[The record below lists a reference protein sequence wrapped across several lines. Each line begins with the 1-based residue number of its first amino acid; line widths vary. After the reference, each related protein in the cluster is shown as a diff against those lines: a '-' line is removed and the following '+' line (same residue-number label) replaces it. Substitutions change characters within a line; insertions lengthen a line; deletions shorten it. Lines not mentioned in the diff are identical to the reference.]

1 MAIIPKGKEPASI
14 KKRLDILFP
23 KLNQAYPDK
32 KISGL
37 YKEHKKWAETVTEL
51 YWALGYPD
59 GTSFLEAYGY
69 TVVINKGGRHTTID
83 PDIVILNLMEKYPD
97 GSGFTSITQ
106 LIEADEE
113 FAAVHKT
120 LANNSMQYFGMPL
133 GKYLTEQGILSPKKP
148 MKKTKQDISLYK
160 ICIAGTNAEVYYSSV
175 RKNSLK
181 ENDYVFVPF
190 GMRNKNLIGKVKEII
205 TCSED
210 EIPCNIKIKKQVTEI
225 YFSPHTQ
232 SDEFLKNI
240 IRADSAV
247 RTETLI
253 SKLSV
258 TDFTPAAKSEV
269 TAENIIWACCKGL
282 SDEIVNVTGY
292 LINNNNYTYGYNDII
307 VSEDGISEIFVYSD
321 DVNKVIK
328 KFPNIKVAAF
338 SYDENSGKISVC
350 YSESGYPMLTDKYE
364 TGCCDIKDKS
374 AWVLQHKPYEDLII
388 DGITYKF
395 RNKSDWD
402 ELNYVFENSDGKSN
416 QLRKG

>member
-1 MAIIPKGKEPASI
+1 MAIIPKGKEPANI

-37 YKEHKKWAETVTEL
+37 YKDHKKWGETVTEL
-51 YWALGYPD
+51 YRALGYPD

-69 TVVINKGGRHTTID
+69 TVVINRSGRQVTVD

-97 GSGFTSITQ
+97 GSGFTNIKQ

-120 LANNSMQYFGMPL
+120 LANKSNQYFGMTL
-133 GKYLTEQGILSPKKP
+133 GKYLTEQGILGPKKP
-148 MKKTKQDISLYK
+148 RGKPKKDISLYK
-160 ICIAGTNAEVYYSSV
+160 ICIAGTNAEGYYSSV
-175 RKNSLK
+175 RKNYLK

-190 GMRNKNLIGKVKEII
+190 GIRNKNLIGKVTEKI
-205 TCSED
+205 TCGED
-210 EIPCNIKIKKQVTEI
+210 EIPCNIEIKGQVNEI
-225 YFSPHTQ
+225 FNSPHIH
-232 SDEFLKNI
+232 SEEFLKNI

-247 RTETLI
+247 KAETLI

-258 TDFTPAAKSEV
+258 TDFTPEAKSEV

-282 SDEIVNVTGY
+282 SDEIVSVTEY
-292 LINNNNYTYGYNDII
+292 LIKKNSYAYGYNDII
-307 VSEDGISEIFVYSD
+307 ISEDGISEIFVYSD
-321 DVNKVIK
+321 DVNKVVK
-328 KFPNIKVAAF
+328 KFPDIKVAAY

-350 YSESGYPMLTDKYE
+350 YSESGYPMFTDKYE
-364 TGCCDIKDKS
+364 TGYCDIKDRS
-374 AWVLQHKPYEDLII
+374 AWVLQHTPYEDLTI

-395 RNKSDWD
+395 RNRSDWD
-402 ELNYVFENSDGKSN
+402 ELNYVFGNSDGKSN

>member
-37 YKEHKKWAETVTEL
+37 YKDHKKWAETVTEL
-51 YWALGYPD
+51 YRALGYPD

-69 TVVINKGGRHTTID
+69 TVVINKGGRSKTI
-83 PDIVILNLMEKYPD
+83 
-97 GSGFTSITQ
+97 
-106 LIEADEE
+106 A
-113 FAAVHKT
+113 
-120 LANNSMQYFGMPL
+120 
-133 GKYLTEQGILSPKKP
+133 
-148 MKKTKQDISLYK
+148 
-160 ICIAGTNAEVYYSSV
+160 
-175 RKNSLK
+175 
-181 ENDYVFVPF
+181 
-190 GMRNKNLIGKVKEII
+190 
-205 TCSED
+205 
-210 EIPCNIKIKKQVTEI
+210 
-225 YFSPHTQ
+225 HTQ

-247 RTETLI
+247 RTEALI

-282 SDEIVNVTGY
+282 SDEIVSVTEY
-292 LINNNNYTYGYNDII
+292 LINENNYTYGYNDII
-307 VSEDGISEIFVYSD
+307 VSEDGVSEIFVYSD

-328 KFPNIKVAAF
+328 KFPNIKVAAY

-350 YSESGYPMLTDKYE
+350 YSESGYPMFTDKYE
-364 TGCCDIKDKS
+364 TGYCDIKDKS
-374 AWVLQHKPYEDLII
+374 AWVLQHTPYENLII

-395 RNKSDWD
+395 RNMSDWD

-416 QLRKG
+416 QLGKG

>member
-37 YKEHKKWAETVTEL
+37 YKDHKKWGETVTEL
-51 YWALGYPD
+51 YRALGYPD

-69 TVVINKGGRHTTID
+69 TVVINKGGRSKTID

-190 GMRNKNLIGKVKEII
+190 GMRNKRLIGKVKEII

-210 EIPCNIKIKKQVTEI
+210 EIPCNIEIKGQVNEI

-247 RTETLI
+247 RTEALI

-269 TAENIIWACCKGL
+269 TAENIIWR
-282 SDEIVNVTGY
+282 
-292 LINNNNYTYGYNDII
+292 
-307 VSEDGISEIFVYSD
+307 
-321 DVNKVIK
+321 
-328 KFPNIKVAAF
+328 AAKAYRMR
-338 SYDENSGKISVC
+338 S
-350 YSESGYPMLTDKYE
+350 
-364 TGCCDIKDKS
+364 
-374 AWVLQHKPYEDLII
+374 
-388 DGITYKF
+388 
-395 RNKSDWD
+395 
-402 ELNYVFENSDGKSN
+402 
-416 QLRKG
+416 

>member
-1 MAIIPKGKEPASI
+1 MAIIPKGKEPANI

-51 YWALGYPD
+51 YRALGYPD

-374 AWVLQHKPYEDLII
+374 AWVLQHTPYEDLII

>member
-37 YKEHKKWAETVTEL
+37 YKDHKKWAETVTEL
-51 YWALGYPD
+51 YRALGYPD

-232 SDEFLKNI
+232 SDEF
-240 IRADSAV
+240 
-247 RTETLI
+247 
-253 SKLSV
+253 
-258 TDFTPAAKSEV
+258 
-269 TAENIIWACCKGL
+269 
-282 SDEIVNVTGY
+282 
-292 LINNNNYTYGYNDII
+292 
-307 VSEDGISEIFVYSD
+307 
-321 DVNKVIK
+321 
-328 KFPNIKVAAF
+328 
-338 SYDENSGKISVC
+338 
-350 YSESGYPMLTDKYE
+350 
-364 TGCCDIKDKS
+364 
-374 AWVLQHKPYEDLII
+374 
-388 DGITYKF
+388 
-395 RNKSDWD
+395 
-402 ELNYVFENSDGKSN
+402 
-416 QLRKG
+416 